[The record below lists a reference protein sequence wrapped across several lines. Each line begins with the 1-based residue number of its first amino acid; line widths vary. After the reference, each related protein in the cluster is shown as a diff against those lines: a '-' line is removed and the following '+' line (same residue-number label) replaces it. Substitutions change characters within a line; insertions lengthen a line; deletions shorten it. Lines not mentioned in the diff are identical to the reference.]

1 MKVPLG
7 AAEIRELIP
16 HRYPFLLVDRIVEL
30 EPGVR
35 AVGIKNVT
43 QNEPFFQGH
52 FPDYPVM
59 PGVLIIEA
67 MAQVGAVGVMAGG
80 EHKEKLALFAG
91 IDGVEVPPAGGARR
105 RSDHGGGDR
114 SPQGSGRAGHGP
126 GRGRRRAGLRGP
138 AHVRLRREG
147 RGRVIEAGRVA
158 VVTGGTRG
166 IGRTI
171 AMRLAAEG
179 ANVAVSYRSN
189 DEAAEET
196 AASVRAEGVKCAVF
210 KGDVA
215 SPGDVQALFKGVSD
229 EFGRV
234 DILVNN
240 AGITRDN
247 LMMRM
252 KEDEFDEVLRTN
264 LGGTYLCTRAA
275 LRPMIRA
282 RWGRIVNV
290 SSVVGLVGNAGQ
302 ANYAAS
308 KAGIIGFTKSV
319 AREVAQ
325 RGITANT
332 VAPGYV
338 ETELTGS
345 LPEEV
350 KDQIRNQVPMGRF
363 GEAVEV
369 AEVVAFLAGEGAGYV
384 TGQTIAVDG
393 GMTMQ

>member
-1 MKVPLG
+1 
-7 AAEIRELIP
+7 
-16 HRYPFLLVDRIVEL
+16 
-30 EPGVR
+30 
-35 AVGIKNVT
+35 
-43 QNEPFFQGH
+43 
-52 FPDYPVM
+52 
-59 PGVLIIEA
+59 
-67 MAQVGAVGVMAGG
+67 
-80 EHKEKLALFAG
+80 
-91 IDGVEVPPAGGARR
+91 
-105 RSDHGGGDR
+105 
-114 SPQGSGRAGHGP
+114 
-126 GRGRRRAGLRGP
+126 
-138 AHVRLRREG
+138 
-147 RGRVIEAGRVA
+147 VIEEGRVA
-158 VVTGGTRG
+158 IVTGGGRG
-166 IGRTI
+166 IGRTV
-171 AMRLAAEG
+171 AVRLAEEG
-179 ANVAVSYRSN
+179 AKVAISYRS
-189 DEAAEET
+189 DDQSARET
-196 AASVRAEGVKCAVF
+196 AEAVRAAGAECEVF

-215 SPGDVQALFKGVSD
+215 SPEDVRSLFEGVA
-229 EFGRV
+229 EAFGRL

-252 KEDEFDEVLRTN
+252 KDDEFDDVLRTN

-325 RGITANT
+325 RGITANA

-345 LPEEV
+345 LPENV
-350 KDQIRNQVPMGRF
+350 KEAIRTQVPMGRF
-363 GEAVEV
+363 GEAGEV
-369 AEVVAFLAGEGAGYV
+369 AEVVAFLVGEGAGYI

>member
-1 MKVPLG
+1 M
-7 AAEIRELIP
+7 
-16 HRYPFLLVDRIVEL
+16 
-30 EPGVR
+30 
-35 AVGIKNVT
+35 
-43 QNEPFFQGH
+43 
-52 FPDYPVM
+52 
-59 PGVLIIEA
+59 IE
-67 MAQVGAVGVMAGG
+67 
-80 EHKEKLALFAG
+80 E
-91 IDGVEVPPAGGARR
+91 
-105 RSDHGGGDR
+105 
-114 SPQGSGRAGHGP
+114 
-126 GRGRRRAGLRGP
+126 
-138 AHVRLRREG
+138 
-147 RGRVIEAGRVA
+147 GRVA
-158 VVTGGTRG
+158 IVTGGGRG
-166 IGRTI
+166 IGRTV
-171 AMRLAAEG
+171 AVRLAEEG
-179 ANVAVSYRSN
+179 ARVAISYRS
-189 DEAAEET
+189 DDAAAEEAAE
-196 AASVRAEGVKCAVF
+196 AVRAAGAACEVF

-215 SPGDVQALFKGVSD
+215 SLEDVQALFKGVAD
-229 EFGRV
+229 AFGRL

-252 KEDEFDEVLRTN
+252 KDDEFDDVLRTN

-325 RGITANT
+325 RGITANV

-345 LPEEV
+345 LPENV
-350 KDQIRNQVPMGRF
+350 KEAIRTQVPLGRF
-363 GEAVEV
+363 GEAGEV
-369 AEVVAFLAGEGAGYV
+369 AEVVAFLVGEGAGYV

-393 GMTMQ
+393 GMSMQ

>member
-1 MKVPLG
+1 M
-7 AAEIRELIP
+7 
-16 HRYPFLLVDRIVEL
+16 
-30 EPGVR
+30 
-35 AVGIKNVT
+35 
-43 QNEPFFQGH
+43 
-52 FPDYPVM
+52 
-59 PGVLIIEA
+59 IE
-67 MAQVGAVGVMAGG
+67 
-80 EHKEKLALFAG
+80 
-91 IDGVEVPPAGGARR
+91 
-105 RSDHGGGDR
+105 S
-114 SPQGSGRAGHGP
+114 
-126 GRGRRRAGLRGP
+126 
-138 AHVRLRREG
+138 
-147 RGRVIEAGRVA
+147 GRVA
-158 VVTGGTRG
+158 VVTGGGRG
-166 IGRTI
+166 IGR
-171 AMRLAAEG
+171 AVAVRLAEEG

-189 DEAAEET
+189 DAAAEEAAE
-196 AASVRAEGVKCAVF
+196 AVRATGVKCEVF
-210 KGDVA
+210 KGDV
-215 SPGDVQALFKGVSD
+215 SEPGDVEALFKGVS
-229 EFGRV
+229 EAFGRV

-252 KEDEFDEVLRTN
+252 KGEEFDDVLKTN
-264 LGGTYLCTRAA
+264 LKGTYLCTRAV
-275 LRPMIRA
+275 LRPMVRA

-325 RGITANT
+325 RGITANA

-345 LPEEV
+345 LPENV
-350 KDQIRNQVPMGRF
+350 KEAIRTQVPMGRF
-363 GEAVEV
+363 GDAEEV